1 MRSAVQAE
9 SELVEEKKRR
19 LEVARGRYQK
29 VKRVLESNRVSS
41 EKAETRAQ
49 AAEDFLKQKEADLEK
64 TIKDLEN
71 VKAKMFRM
79 GQELFKSRKRE
90 GNLIAEISGS
100 QASLKNLVE
109 KIRRLDQQAR
119 SNTGTFTEHE

>member
-119 SNTGTFTEHE
+119 SNTGTCTEHE